1 MKKSI
6 ILAAITAAFALSVV
20 GYASDIDLKSL
31 SDEEITQLFSDVEQE
46 LVDRNI
52 TKTSDLLP
60 GTYVGGVDIP
70 VGGYD
75 IMASANDEYFSVQIT
90 GVDKNTADYYYYE
103 SADPNT
109 DGNFHI
115 SIKDGY
121 TLTVDGRA
129 ATITI
134 NNGLNFK

>member
-6 ILAAITAAFALSVV
+6 IVAAIAAAFAMSVV

-31 SDEEITQLFSDVEQE
+31 SDDEITQLFSDVEQE
-46 LVDRNI
+46 LVDRNLN
-52 TKTSDLLP
+52 KTSDLLP

-75 IMASANDEYFSVQIT
+75 IVAPADDERFSIEMT
-90 GVDKNTADYYYYE
+90 GIDKNTADYYYYE
-103 SADPNT
+103 SADPNA

>member
-1 MKKSI
+1 MKQSI
-6 ILAAITAAFALSVV
+6 IIASITVAFAMSVV

-31 SDEEITQLFSDVEQE
+31 SDNEIVQLFSDVEQE

-52 TKTSDLLP
+52 NKTSDLLP

-75 IMASANDEYFSVQIT
+75 IVSPAGDERFSVMLLGT
-90 GVDKNTADYYYYE
+90 DKEDMDYYHRDKADKNEDA
-103 SADPNT
+103 
-109 DGNFHI
+109 NFHI

>member
-1 MKKSI
+1 MKQSI
-6 ILAAITAAFALSVV
+6 IIASITVAFAMSVV

-31 SDEEITQLFSDVEQE
+31 SDNEIVQLFSDVEQE

-52 TKTSDLLP
+52 NKTSDLLP

-75 IMASANDEYFSVQIT
+75 IVAPADEEQFHISLT
-90 GVDKNTADYYYYE
+90 GVNKNTADYHYSEWAYANE
-103 SADPNT
+103 DA
-109 DGNFHI
+109 NFHI

-121 TLTVDGRA
+121 TLTVEGRT
-129 ATITI
+129 ATITV